1 MTTGLEKIL
10 SDRSSVTPAW
20 LLQREV
26 GLCPCGCIGVRS
38 KKNFIDKTIMS
49 ASGVIRH
56 ALFTDDIAARRGV
69 LQRID
74 PRAKAVTMFAFV
86 VAVAFLRN
94 IPVLLGACALAV
106 LIAVASQISVRY
118 FIKRVWLF
126 VPVFTG
132 IVVVPATFSFITP
145 GHIVVPMGHWFGH
158 RVGLTSQGL
167 RSAGLV
173 VTRVA
178 ASISFVVLLTLTTP
192 WMRLLGALRAMF
204 VPRMFILVLG
214 MAYRYVFHLLGSVT
228 DMYEARKARTANVD
242 RSVTSGRLFVAGTA
256 GALFG
261 KAHALSEEVH
271 QAMVARGYSGQP
283 RTLALRR
290 IKATDVMWMLACAM
304 AIVVL
309 LGVDRAVGR

>member
-1 MTTGLEKIL
+1 VTADVD
-10 SDRSSVTPAW
+10 SPASVGASATPAW
-20 LLQREV
+20 LLQGEV
-26 GLCPCGCIGVRS
+26 GLCPCGCIGTRNKRS
-38 KKNFIDKTIMS
+38 FIDKTITG
-49 ASGVIRH
+49 AAGVIRN
-56 ALFTDDIAARRGV
+56 ALFTDDTAAQPGL

-86 VAVAFLRN
+86 VAAAFLRN
-94 IPVLLGACALAV
+94 IPVLLGAF
-106 LIAVASQISVRY
+106 AVAVVIAAASRISVTY
-118 FIKRVWLF
+118 FFKRVWLF
-126 VPVFTG
+126 APLFTG
-132 IVVVPATFSFITP
+132 IVVLPAMFNFITP

-192 WMRLLGALRAMF
+192 WMRLLAALRAMF

-228 DMYEARKARTANVD
+228 DMYEARKARAGNVD
-242 RSVTSGRLFVAGTA
+242 RSATSGRVFVAATA

-261 KAHALSEEVH
+261 KAHAMSEEVH
-271 QAMVARGYSGQP
+271 QAMVSRGYSGQP
-283 RTLALRR
+283 RTLAPRR
-290 IKATDVMWMLACAM
+290 IKATDGVWMLACAV

>member
-1 MTTGLEKIL
+1 MSTELHQHAQASG
-10 SDRSSVTPAW
+10 SPTPAW

-26 GLCPCGCIGVRS
+26 GLCPCCCIGTRN
-38 KKNFIDKTIMS
+38 KKNLIDKTITG

-56 ALFTDDIAARRGV
+56 ALFTDDIAAKPGV

-74 PRAKAVTMFAFV
+74 PRAKTVTLLAFV

-94 IPVLLGACALAV
+94 IPVIVGAYALAV
-106 LIAVASQISVRY
+106 VLAVASRISVPY

-126 VPVFTG
+126 VPIFTG
-132 IVVVPATFSFITP
+132 IVVLPAMFSLITP

-167 RSAGLV
+167 RSAGLI

-178 ASISFVVLLTLTTP
+178 TSISFVVLLALTTT
-192 WMRLLGALRAMF
+192 WMRLLAALRAMF

-228 DMYEARKARTANVD
+228 DMYEARKARTVNVD
-242 RSVTSGRLFVAGTA
+242 RSVASGRAFVSATAGT
-256 GALFG
+256 LFG
-261 KAHALSEEVH
+261 KAHAMSEEVH
-271 QAMVARGYSGQP
+271 QAMVARGYRGQP
-283 RTLALRR
+283 RTLAPRG
-290 IKATDVMWMLACAM
+290 INATDVVWVLACAV
-304 AIVVL
+304 AIVTL
-309 LGVDRAVGR
+309 LGVDRAIGG